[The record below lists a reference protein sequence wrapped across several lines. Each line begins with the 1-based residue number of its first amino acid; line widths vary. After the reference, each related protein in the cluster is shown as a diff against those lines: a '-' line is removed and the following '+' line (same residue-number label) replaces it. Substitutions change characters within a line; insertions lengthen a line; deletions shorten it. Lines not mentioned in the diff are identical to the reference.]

1 MIRPRRFAVLLAV
14 ALTTAACGSPT
25 PSSSP
30 SPSASAVASAAPSA
44 TAAPSA
50 AATGSVRPSR
60 TYAEINA
67 QVQAIRGLD
76 EKTPIEPDIV
86 SPAELATVIRAS
98 FDHDYPPDQVAA
110 DQALYRAL
118 GLIGP
123 DVKLA
128 DVFVDLLESQVAGL
142 YDPVAKKLYVVS
154 KAGGVGPVE
163 QVFSSHEYDH
173 ALQDQHFGLQRLQE
187 GLRGQS
193 DTLLA
198 HQALVEGD
206 AYVLMTYWLQQ
217 NLDASEIQQVIAAS
231 GDPEALAALQRI
243 PPIVQAQILFAA
255 TQGTQFVLGQ
265 QIAGGWPVIDK
276 DFAEPPATTEQV
288 LHPEKYDARE
298 PAVVVPLPT
307 GLATKMG
314 AGWSVATEDTF
325 GEHQI
330 GIWLAAAPDAAAG
343 WGGDRLT
350 LLQGPRNAWALAW
363 RTAWDTAADAA
374 DFETAAAKAV
384 AKAGGP
390 GQVLPG
396 EGGTTRWVVIGSD
409 AAALGKIA
417 GILGLAG

>member
-1 MIRPRRFAVLLAV
+1 MIRLRRFAVLLTIAV
-14 ALTTAACGSPT
+14 AAAACGSPT

-30 SPSASAVASAAPSA
+30 SPSASAVASASPSA
-44 TAAPSA
+44 SSAPSA

-60 TYAEINA
+60 TYPEINA

-163 QVFSSHEYDH
+163 QVFYSHEYDH

-276 DFAEPPATTEQV
+276 DFAEPPATSEQV

-298 PAVVVPLPT
+298 PAVAVPLPT

-374 DFETAAAKAV
+374 DFERAAAKAV

>member
-1 MIRPRRFAVLLAV
+1 MIRPRRLAALLAIAV
-14 ALTTAACGSPT
+14 SAAACGSPT

-30 SPSASAVASAAPSA
+30 SPSPIVVASASPSA
-44 TAAPSA
+44 TSAPSA
-50 AATGSVRPSR
+50 AATGSAHPTR

-86 SPAELATVIRAS
+86 SPAELATVIRTS

-110 DQALYRAL
+110 DQTVYRAL
-118 GLIGP
+118 GLIGA

-163 QVFSSHEYDH
+163 QVFYSHEYDH

-217 NLDASEIQQVIAAS
+217 NLDASEIQQVITAS

-265 QIAGGWPVIDK
+265 QVAGGLPVIDK
-276 DFAEPPATTEQV
+276 AFADPPATTEQV
-288 LHPEKYDARE
+288 LHPEKYQAHE
-298 PAVVVPLPT
+298 PAVAVKLPT
-307 GLATKMG
+307 GLAAKMG
-314 AGWSVATEDTF
+314 AGWSVLAEDTF
-325 GEHQI
+325 GEHQM
-330 GIWLAAAPDAAAG
+330 GIWLGAAPDAAAG

-350 LLQGPRNAWALAW
+350 LLQGPKNAWALAW
-363 RTAWDTAADAA
+363 HTAWDSAADAA
-374 DFETAAAKAV
+374 AFETAAATVV